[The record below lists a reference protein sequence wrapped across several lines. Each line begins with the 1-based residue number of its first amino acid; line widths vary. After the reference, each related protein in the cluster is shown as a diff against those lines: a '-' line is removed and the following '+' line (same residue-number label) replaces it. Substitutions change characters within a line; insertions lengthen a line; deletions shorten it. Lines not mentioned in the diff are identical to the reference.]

1 MKIKVNEEA
10 AKWYQDELHLQAGDS
25 VRFFVRYGGSSTIQK
40 GFSLGVA
47 KEGKEDAG
55 ASIEAEGIDFFVSER
70 DLWYFDG
77 NDLLVEFDPDRQ
89 EPIFDYKQAA
99 D

>member
-1 MKIKVNEEA
+1 MKIKVNKEA
-10 AKWYQDELHLQAGDS
+10 AKWYQDELRLQAGDS

-47 KEGKEDAG
+47 KEDIEDAG
-55 ASIEAEGIDFFVSER
+55 ASIKAEGIEFFVSER

-77 NDLLVEFDPDRQ
+77 NDLLVEFDAERK
-89 EPIFDYKQAA
+89 EPIFDYEKAA